1 MDDYIQNIIESDQ
14 VIFEMENIRPVT
26 QADKQKTFEIAFSKY
41 WEQLYRHAYRKTHS
55 VDAAKDLVQETFIC
69 IWDNLDKLIEQDKL
83 LNYLYVVLR
92 NKIFKL
98 YEKDE
103 VRLRYAY
110 MESSKPEPV
119 EPSAHCLLL
128 GKELEYII
136 AEEIE
141 KMPTRMKE
149 IYILKKENQ
158 FSIKEIAE
166 ELSIST
172 QTVKNQLHNALTRLR
187 LRLKDYDYP
196 SAIIFIICSA
206 VIIK

>member
-1 MDDYIQNIIESDQ
+1 MNDLLGEDILTIAQTDKRKA
-14 VIFEMENIRPVT
+14 FEM
-26 QADKQKTFEIAFSKY
+26 AFCKY
-41 WEQLYRHAYRKTHS
+41 WEQLYRHAYRKTHCE
-55 VDAAKDLVQETFIC
+55 DIAKDLVQDVFTC
-69 IWDNLDKLIEQDKL
+69 LWNNHDKLACHDKL
-83 LNYLYVVLR
+83 LSYLYVVLR
-92 NKIFKL
+92 NKILKL

-110 MESSKPEPV
+110 FESSKTEPV
-119 EPSAHCLLL
+119 EPSVHCLLL

-136 AEEIE
+136 AEEVE

-172 QTVKNQLHNALTRLR
+172 QTVKNQLHNALDRLR

-196 SAIIFIICSA
+196 ISIFFIILST
-206 VIIK
+206 VFIK

>member
-1 MDDYIQNIIESDQ
+1 
-14 VIFEMENIRPVT
+14 
-26 QADKQKTFEIAFSKY
+26 
-41 WEQLYRHAYRKTHS
+41 
-55 VDAAKDLVQETFIC
+55 
-69 IWDNLDKLIEQDKL
+69 
-83 LNYLYVVLR
+83 
-92 NKIFKL
+92 
-98 YEKDE
+98 
-103 VRLRYAY
+103 
-110 MESSKPEPV
+110 
-119 EPSAHCLLL
+119 
-128 GKELEYII
+128 
-136 AEEIE
+136 
-141 KMPTRMKE
+141 MPTRMKE